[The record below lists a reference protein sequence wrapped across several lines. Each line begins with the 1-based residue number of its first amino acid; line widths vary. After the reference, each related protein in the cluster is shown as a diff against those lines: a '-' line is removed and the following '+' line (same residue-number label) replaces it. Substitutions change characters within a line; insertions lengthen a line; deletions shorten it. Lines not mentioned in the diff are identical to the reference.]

1 MEAEND
7 VMNRTVI
14 QAHKANSINVSHMEA
29 ENVVR
34 IVKIGPIQDVD
45 V

>member
-1 MEAEND
+1 MEEETD
-7 VMNRTVI
+7 VMNRIVK
-14 QAHKANSINVSHMEA
+14 QVHNANPINVSHME
-29 ENVVR
+29 EETDVL